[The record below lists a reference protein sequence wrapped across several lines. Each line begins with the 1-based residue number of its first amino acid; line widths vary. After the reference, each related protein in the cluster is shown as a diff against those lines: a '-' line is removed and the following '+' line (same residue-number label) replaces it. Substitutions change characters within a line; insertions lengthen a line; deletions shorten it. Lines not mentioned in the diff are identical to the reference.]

1 MDETEN
7 DLKWKELQELWV
19 YLEIERE
26 HLKKKL
32 EDIYDQQKKI
42 EQLLSMSKEQR
53 RELKKEAKRR
63 ANAKNKKK

>member
-32 EDIYDQQKKI
+32 RRYIRSTEEDRTVIKY
-42 EQLLSMSKEQR
+42 E
-53 RELKKEAKRR
+53 
-63 ANAKNKKK
+63 